1 MEHKSYTH
9 MCVYTCITQM
19 CTISVQLHG
28 YTLESRSGFPKREIS
43 LGSPHL
49 TTACN
54 SMLTAMDIYGFVPQE
69 TELL

>member
-9 MCVYTCITQM
+9 ARVHTCITHK
-19 CTISVQLHG
+19 CVQLYG
-28 YTLESRSGFPKREIS
+28 YTSESRSDFLKRGIS

-54 SMLTAMDIYGFVPQE
+54 SVLTAMDIYGFVSQE